1 MIGRDRARRRAN
13 VAEPAASRRRR
24 VAAMPFIFVVVFI
37 DVLGIGIALPVLP
50 LLVGEF
56 TASRELQSY
65 WYGALVVV
73 YGVMQFFCAPLLG
86 ALSDRFGRR
95 PLLLWSLLGLG
106 AHFLLLALAPS
117 LAWMFVA
124 RVLGGTAG
132 ASFTVANAYA
142 SDVSS
147 AERRAAAFGL
157 IGAAFGL
164 GFIFGPMIGGLL
176 GAADLRLPFYAAA
189 GLSLINAIYGYLV
202 VPESLPSE
210 RRTSFSLKR
219 ANPVSALFALV
230 RHHEV
235 GNLVAVFALMVLAQ
249 LILQVT
255 WVLYTNFR
263 FGWGPRDNGFAL
275 FLVGLVATVVQGAL
289 LSRLLQRFGEVR
301 LALAGLAVG
310 MIAYLCYGLAQH
322 DWMMYAIIVGNFLS
336 FAAGPALQA
345 VISNAMGPS
354 EQGITMGALNSI
366 NSIMFVV
373 APAIGTPLL
382 AAVSHLPP
390 SDWKVGTTFYLSA
403 ILQVI
408 ALVLARRH
416 FAVRRVERTA

>member
-1 MIGRDRARRRAN
+1 MADPSPPRRR
-13 VAEPAASRRRR
+13 
-24 VAAMPFIFVVVFI
+24 AAMPFIFVVVFI

-65 WYGALVVV
+65 WYGALVIA

-124 RVLGGTAG
+124 RVVGGTAG

-142 SDVSS
+142 SDVTSS
-147 AERRAAAFGL
+147 DRRAAAFGL

-176 GAADLRLPFYAAA
+176 GGVDLRLPFYAAA
-189 GLSLINAIYGYLV
+189 GLSLLNAAYGYFV
-202 VPESLPSE
+202 VPESLPRE
-210 RRTSFSLKR
+210 RRTAFSLAR
-219 ANPVSALFALV
+219 ANPLSALLKLL
-230 RHHEV
+230 RHHEI
-235 GNLVAVFALMVLAQ
+235 GSLVVVFALIVLAQ

-275 FLVGLVATVVQGAL
+275 FCVGLVATVVQGAL
-289 LSRLLQRFGEVR
+289 LSRLLQRYGEVR
-301 LALAGLAVG
+301 IALAGLAIG
-310 MIAYLCYGLAQH
+310 MFAYLFYGLAQH
-322 DWMMYAIIVGNFLS
+322 GWMMYAIIVGNFLS
-336 FAAGPALQA
+336 FAAGPALQGL
-345 VISNAMGPS
+345 VSNAVGPG
-354 EQGITMGALNSI
+354 EQGVTMGALNSI

-382 AAVSHLPP
+382 GSVSHLPP
-390 SDWKVGTTFYLSA
+390 SDWRVGTTFYLSA
-403 ILQVI
+403 ILQAI

-416 FAVRRVERTA
+416 FAVRRVARPA

>member
-1 MIGRDRARRRAN
+1 MAEAMRRPGRQ
-13 VAEPAASRRRR
+13 
-24 VAAMPFIFVVVFI
+24 AAMPFIFVVVFI

-106 AHFLLLALAPS
+106 THFLLLALAPS

-124 RVLGGTAG
+124 RLIGGTAG

-142 SDVSS
+142 SDVTTS
-147 AERRAAAFGL
+147 ERRAAAFGL

-176 GAADLRLPFYAAA
+176 GATDLRLPFYAAA
-189 GLSLINAIYGYLV
+189 ALSLVNATYGYLV
-202 VPESLPSE
+202 VPESLARE
-210 RRTSFSLKR
+210 RRTPFSLAR
-219 ANPVSALFALV
+219 ANPLAALAKLL
-230 RHHEV
+230 RHREI
-235 GNLVAVFALMVLAQ
+235 GNLVVVFALIVLAQ
-249 LILQVT
+249 LVLQVT
-255 WVLYTNFR
+255 WVLYTHFK
-263 FGWGPRDNGFAL
+263 FGWGPRDNGIAL
-275 FLVGLVATVVQGAL
+275 FCVGLVATIVQGGML
-289 LSRLLQRFGEVR
+289 RRLLQRFGEVR
-301 LALAGLAVG
+301 LGKAALAVG
-310 MIAYLCYGLAQH
+310 TVAYLLYGLAQH
-322 DWMMYAIIVGNFLS
+322 GWMMYAIIVGNFLS
-336 FAAGPALQA
+336 FAAGPALQGI
-345 VISNAMGPS
+345 VSNAVGPG
-354 EQGITMGALNSI
+354 EQGVTMGALNSI
-366 NSIMFVV
+366 QSIMFVL

-390 SDWKVGTTFYLSA
+390 SDWRVGATFYFSA
-403 ILQVI
+403 LLQAI
-408 ALVLARRH
+408 AFFVARRH
-416 FAVRRVERTA
+416 FAYRPVARTT